1 MEKENKFYSF
11 RNEAET
17 KDTVDIYVYSDVD
30 ERSWWNEDAIGSK
43 EFQAKLAEYPD
54 AKQINVYINSLG
66 GDVMEGTA
74 IYTMLKRH
82 NAKVTAYVDGFACSI
97 ASVIA
102 MAADE
107 VVMGSSSALMIHN
120 PWTWAAGNAQD
131 FRKIADDLDKINEGI
146 KSAYLEKCGDKIDE
160 GTLTSLMDNESY
172 ITAKEAVEYGFA
184 DSIAESKISAA
195 EALDKAVASVDRSNP
210 FMAKKIDLIS
220 AKLKEQ
226 PEEKKI
232 SASAMEIFMSFFK

>member
-1 MEKENKFYSF
+1 
-11 RNEAET
+11 
-17 KDTVDIYVYSDVD
+17 
-30 ERSWWNEDAIGSK
+30 
-43 EFQAKLAEYPD
+43 
-54 AKQINVYINSLG
+54 
-66 GDVMEGTA
+66 
-74 IYTMLKRH
+74 
-82 NAKVTAYVDGFACSI
+82 
-97 ASVIA
+97 
-102 MAADE
+102 
-107 VVMGSSSALMIHN
+107 ALMIHN

-184 DSIAESKISAA
+184 DRIAESKITAA

>member
-1 MEKENKFYSF
+1 MTLKLSIDRSTFHHGS
-11 RNEAET
+11 AEG
-17 KDTVDIYVYSDVD
+17 V
-30 ERSWWNEDAIGSK
+30 
-43 EFQAKLAEYPD
+43 
-54 AKQINVYINSLG
+54 
-66 GDVMEGTA
+66 
-74 IYTMLKRH
+74 
-82 NAKVTAYVDGFACSI
+82 
-97 ASVIA
+97 
-102 MAADE
+102 
-107 VVMGSSSALMIHN
+107 
-120 PWTWAAGNAQD
+120 
-131 FRKIADDLDKINEGI
+131 
-146 KSAYLEKCGDKIDE
+146 KSAYLEKCCDKIDE

-184 DSIAESKISAA
+184 DRIAESKITAA